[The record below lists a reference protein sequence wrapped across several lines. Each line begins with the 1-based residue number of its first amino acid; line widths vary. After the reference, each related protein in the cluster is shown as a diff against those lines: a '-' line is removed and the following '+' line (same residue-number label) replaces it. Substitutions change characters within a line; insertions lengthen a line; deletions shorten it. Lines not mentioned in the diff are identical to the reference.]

1 MTEIIDEIFK
11 SIPKDKISDAVFEG
25 ANIVLYSKDPQFIFK
40 SNDLVRSTVMEI
52 KKRIELRPDP
62 SILMDSERAEEEIRK
77 LIPAEAGIDQIIFDD
92 QRSLVFI
99 EVEKPNLAIGKGGEL
114 LQEIKQKTHWVPT
127 IRRSPP
133 IRSPIIEN
141 IRGVLYQNSD
151 YRRKF
156 LDRTGRRIYNGWM
169 RSKRHEWIRLTYLGS
184 GRQVG
189 RSCILLQT
197 QESRILIDC
206 GIDVSQENEEA
217 YPYLDAPEFKI
228 DELDA
233 VILSHAHVDHSA
245 FLPYLFKYGYR
256 GPVYCTAPTRD
267 ISALLQLD
275 TIKIQRNDNN
285 DPIYT
290 QDEVK
295 EFVKHTVI
303 LDYEEVTDITPD
315 IRITFHNSGHIIG
328 GAMVHIHVGNG
339 LHNILYSGDIK
350 YSKTSL
356 LAPASTRF
364 PRLETL
370 MLEATYGAKDNVG
383 PPPQEQDEIFAAT
396 CRDIFARGGKLL
408 MPVLGSGR
416 GQEVLVII
424 DRMIRNNLIE
434 PVPIYIDGLVWD
446 ITAIYTAYPEFL
458 NAEIRNQI
466 FHKDN
471 NPFLADWVKRVGST
485 KERQEVIDSDGPCII
500 LATSGMLNGGA
511 SVEYFKQLAEQ
522 EKNAIMFSSYLS
534 PNSLAKRVYSGE
546 TAIAFRRGSGQE
558 ILTVRMEVHKLD
570 VSGHADRKE
579 LVAFVNNLNPKPKK
593 IILNHGESSRCLDL
607 ASSLH
612 KQFRI
617 ETIAP
622 RNLEAIRLR

>member
-1 MTEIIDEIFK
+1 MNPIFDEIFRTV
-11 SIPKDKISDAVFEG
+11 PKEKISDAVFEG
-25 ANIVLYSKDPQFIFK
+25 ANIVLYTKDREFIFN
-40 SNDLVRSTVMEI
+40 SSELIRTAVMDV

-62 SILMDSERAEEEIRK
+62 ALLVDQERAEEIIRSIVPK
-77 LIPAEAGIDQIIFDD
+77 EAGLDQVLFDPE
-92 QRSLVFI
+92 RSLVTI
-99 EVEKPNLAIGKGGEL
+99 EVDNPAMLAGRNNDIVL
-114 LQEIKQKTHWVPT
+114 EIKQQTFWAPTVRRVPPL
-127 IRRSPP
+127 RSK
-133 IRSPIIEN
+133 IIEG
-141 IRGVLYQNSD
+141 IRTVLYQNSD

-156 LDRTGRRIYNGWM
+156 LDRTGRRVYDGWM
-169 RSKRHEWIRLTYLGS
+169 RGRKHEWVRLTYLGS

-197 QESRILIDC
+197 QESRILLDC
-206 GIDVSQENEEA
+206 GIDVSTDTDDA

-245 FLPYLFKYGYR
+245 FIPYLYKYGYR

-267 ISALLQLD
+267 ISALMQLD
-275 TIKIQRNDNN
+275 TVKIQRNEHHE
-285 DPIYT
+285 PIYGEE
-290 QDEVK
+290 EVK
-295 EFVKHTVI
+295 EFVKHSII

-315 IRITFHNSGHIIG
+315 VRITFHNSGHIIG
-328 GAMVHIHVGNG
+328 GAMVHLHIGNG
-339 LHNILYSGDIK
+339 LHNILYTGDIK
-350 YSKTSL
+350 YVKTSL
-356 LAPASTRF
+356 LSPAVTRF

-370 MLEATYGAKDNVG
+370 MLEATYGAKDNLS
-383 PPPQEQDEIFAAT
+383 PPPAEQDELFAST
-396 CRDIFARGGKLL
+396 CREVFKRGGKLL

-424 DRMIRNNLIE
+424 DRMIRNGLID

-458 NAEIRNQI
+458 NADIRQQI

-471 NPFLADWVKRVGST
+471 NPFLADWVKRVGSQT
-485 KERQEVIDSDGPCII
+485 ERRQVIESGEPCII

-511 SVEYFKQLAEQ
+511 SVEYFKNLAEQ
-522 EKNAIMFSSYLS
+522 EKNAIMFSSYLA
-534 PNSLAKRVYSGE
+534 PGSLAKRVWSGE
-546 TAIAFRRGSGQE
+546 TAFAFRKGSGQE
-558 ILTVRMEVHKLD
+558 ILQCRMEVHKLD

-579 LVAFVNNLNPKPKK
+579 LMSFVNHLNPKPRK

-607 ASSLH
+607 ASALH
-612 KQFRI
+612 KQFRV
-617 ETIAP
+617 ETVCP

>member
-11 SIPKDKISDAVFEG
+11 SVPKDKISDAVFEG
-25 ANIVLYSKDPQFIFK
+25 ANIVLYSKDPDFIFR
-40 SNDLVRSTVMEI
+40 SNDLIRSTVMDI

-62 SILMDSERAEEEIRK
+62 SILMDAERAEEEIRK
-77 LIPAEAGIDQIIFDD
+77 LIPEDAGIDQIIFDE

-99 EVEKPNLAIGKGGEL
+99 EVEKPNIAIGKGGEL
-114 LQEIKQKTHWVPT
+114 LQEIKQKTHWVPN

-141 IRGVLYQNSD
+141 IRAVLYQNSD

-184 GRQVG
+184 ARQVG

-197 QESRILIDC
+197 QESRILLDC

-275 TIKIQRNDNN
+275 TIKIQRNENN

-356 LAPASTRF
+356 LSPASTRF

-383 PPPQEQDEIFAAT
+383 PPPNEQDEIFAMT
-396 CRDIFARGGKLL
+396 CREIFARGGKLL

-424 DRMIRNNLIE
+424 DRMIRNKLIE
-434 PVPIYIDGLVWD
+434 PIPIYVDGLVWD

-458 NAEIRNQI
+458 NSEIRNQI

-471 NPFLADWVKRVGST
+471 NPFLAEWVKRVGSV

-500 LATSGMLNGGA
+500 VATSGMLNGGA

-534 PNSLAKRVYSGE
+534 PGSLAKRVYSGE

-558 ILTVRMEVHKLD
+558 ILNVRMEVHKLD

-593 IILNHGESSRCLDL
+593 IILNHGEASRCLDL

-617 ETIAP
+617 ETVAP

>member
-1 MTEIIDEIFK
+1 MTEIIDEILK
-11 SIPKDKISDAVFEG
+11 SIPKDKITDAVFEG
-25 ANIVLYSKDPQFIFK
+25 ANIVLYSKDRQFLFN
-40 SNDLVRSTVMEI
+40 SSDLIRSAVMDV

-62 SILMDSERAEEEIRK
+62 SMLLDQEETEAVIRS
-77 LIPAEAGIDQIIFDD
+77 LVPEDAGIDQIIFDP

-99 EVEKPNLAIGKGGEL
+99 EAEKPTVAIGKGGEI
-114 LQEIKQKTHWVPT
+114 LQQIKEKTYWVPT
-127 IRRSPP
+127 IRRTPP

-141 IRGVLYQNSD
+141 IRAVLYQNSD

-156 LDRTGRRIYNGWM
+156 LDRTGKRIYSGWM
-169 RSKRHEWIRLTYLGS
+169 RGKKHEWIRLTYLGS

-197 QESRILIDC
+197 QESRILLDC
-206 GIDVSQENEEA
+206 GIDVSQDNEEA

-233 VILSHAHVDHSA
+233 VILTHAHVDHSA
-245 FLPYLFKYGYR
+245 FIPYLYKYGYR

-267 ISALLQLD
+267 ISALMQLD
-275 TIKIQRNDNN
+275 TIKIQRNEGME
-285 DPIYT
+285 PIYT

-295 EFVKHTVI
+295 EFVKHTII

-315 IRITFHNSGHIIG
+315 IRITFYNNGHIIG

-339 LHNILYSGDIK
+339 LHNILYTGDIK

-356 LAPASTRF
+356 LSPAVTRF

-370 MLEATYGAKDNVG
+370 MIEATYGAKDNISA
-383 PPPQEQDEIFAAT
+383 PPNEQDEEFAQT

-424 DRMIRNNLIE
+424 DRMIRNKLIDA
-434 PVPIYIDGLVWD
+434 VPIYIDGLVWD

-458 NAEIRNQI
+458 NADIRNQI
-466 FHKDN
+466 FNKDN
-471 NPFLADWVKRVGST
+471 NPFLAEWVKRVGSV
-485 KERQEVIDSDGPCII
+485 KERQEVIDSAEPCII

-522 EKNAIMFSSYLS
+522 EKNALMFSSYLS
-534 PNSLAKRVYSGE
+534 PGSLGKRVFSGE
-546 TAIAFRRGSGQE
+546 TEIFFKRGNAQDVVH
-558 ILTVRMEVHKLD
+558 VRMEVHKLD

-579 LVAFVNNLNPKPKK
+579 LMAFVQNLQPKPKK
-593 IILNHGESSRCLDL
+593 IILNHGENTRCLDL

-617 ETIAP
+617 ETVSP

>member
-1 MTEIIDEIFK
+1 M
-11 SIPKDKISDAVFEG
+11 
-25 ANIVLYSKDPQFIFK
+25 
-40 SNDLVRSTVMEI
+40 
-52 KKRIELRPDP
+52 
-62 SILMDSERAEEEIRK
+62 
-77 LIPAEAGIDQIIFDD
+77 
-92 QRSLVFI
+92 
-99 EVEKPNLAIGKGGEL
+99 
-114 LQEIKQKTHWVPT
+114 
-127 IRRSPP
+127 
-133 IRSPIIEN
+133 
-141 IRGVLYQNSD
+141 
-151 YRRKF
+151 
-156 LDRTGRRIYNGWM
+156 
-169 RSKRHEWIRLTYLGS
+169 
-184 GRQVG
+184 
-189 RSCILLQT
+189 
-197 QESRILIDC
+197 
-206 GIDVSQENEEA
+206 
-217 YPYLDAPEFKI
+217 
-228 DELDA
+228 
-233 VILSHAHVDHSA
+233 
-245 FLPYLFKYGYR
+245 
-256 GPVYCTAPTRD
+256 
-267 ISALLQLD
+267 QLD
-275 TIKIQRNDNN
+275 TIKIQRNEATGE
-285 DPIYT
+285 PIYS

-315 IRITFHNSGHIIG
+315 IRITFYNSGHIIG

-356 LAPASTRF
+356 LSAAVTRF

-370 MLEATYGAKDNVG
+370 MLEATYGAKDNISA
-383 PPPQEQDEIFAAT
+383 PPQEQDEQFAAI

-424 DRMIRNNLIE
+424 DRMIRNKLIE

-471 NPFLADWVKRVGST
+471 NPFLAEWVKRVGSA
-485 KERQEVIDSDGPCII
+485 KERQVVIDSSEPCII

-522 EKNAIMFSSYLS
+522 EKNAIMFSSYLA
-534 PNSLAKRVYSGE
+534 PTSLAKRVWNGE
-546 TAIAFRRGSGQE
+546 TEFAFRKGSGQE
-558 ILTVRMEVHKLD
+558 IVKCRLEVHKLD

-579 LVAFVNNLNPKPKK
+579 LMAFVQNLQPKPKK
-593 IILNHGESSRCLDL
+593 IILNHGEASRCLDL
-607 ASSLH
+607 GSSLH

-622 RNLEAIRLR
+622 RNLDAIRLR

>member
-1 MTEIIDEIFK
+1 MTEIIDEILK

-25 ANIVLYSKDPQFIFK
+25 ANIVLYSKDPKFIFS
-40 SNDLVRSTVMEI
+40 SNELVRSVVMDI

-62 SILMDSERAEEEIRK
+62 SILVDQERAEEIIRK
-77 LIPAEAGIDQIIFDD
+77 LIPEDAGIDQIIFDE

-99 EVEKPNLAIGKGGEL
+99 EVDKPSVAIGKGGEI
-114 LQEIKQKTHWVPT
+114 LQEIKEKTHWVPN
-127 IRRSPP
+127 IRRMPP

-141 IRGVLYQNSD
+141 IRAVLYQNSD

-156 LDRTGRRIYNGWM
+156 LDRTGKRIYNGWM
-169 RSKRHEWIRLTYLGS
+169 RGKKHEWIRLTYLGS

-197 QESRILIDC
+197 QESRILLDC
-206 GIDVSQENEEA
+206 GIDVSQDSEEA

-233 VILSHAHVDHSA
+233 VILTHAHVDHSA
-245 FLPYLFKYGYR
+245 FIPYLYKYGYR

-267 ISALLQLD
+267 ISALMQLD
-275 TIKIQRNDNN
+275 TIKIQRNEGLE
-285 DPIYT
+285 PIYS

-295 EFVKHTVI
+295 EFVKHSVI

-315 IRITFHNSGHIIG
+315 IRITFYNNGHIIG

-339 LHNILYSGDIK
+339 LHNILYTGDIK

-356 LAPASTRF
+356 LSPAVTRF

-370 MLEATYGAKDNVG
+370 MIEATYGAKDNISA
-383 PPPQEQDEIFAAT
+383 PPGEQDEQFAAT
-396 CRDIFARGGKLL
+396 CREIFARNGKLL

-424 DRMIRNNLIE
+424 DRMIRNKLID

-458 NAEIRNQI
+458 NSEIRNQI

-471 NPFLADWVKRVGST
+471 NPFLAEWVKRVGST
-485 KERQEVIDSDGPCII
+485 KERQEVIESDGPCII

-511 SVEYFKQLAEQ
+511 SVEYFKHLAEQ
-522 EKNAIMFSSYLS
+522 EKNAIMFSSYLA
-534 PNSLAKRVYSGE
+534 PGSLAKRVFGGE
-546 TAIAFRRGSGQE
+546 TEIAFKRGNGQE
-558 ILTVRMEVHKLD
+558 ILHIRLEVHKLD

-579 LVAFVNNLNPKPKK
+579 LMAFVQNLQPKPKK
-593 IILNHGESSRCLDL
+593 IILNHGENSRCLDL

-617 ETIAP
+617 ETVSP

>member
-1 MTEIIDEIFK
+1 MTAIIDEIMK
-11 SIPKDKISDAVFEG
+11 SVPKDKISDAVFEG
-25 ANIVLYSKDPQFIFK
+25 ANIVLYSKDKDFIFN
-40 SNDLVRSTVMEI
+40 SSELIRGVVMDI

-62 SILMDSERAEEEIRK
+62 SMLVEMEKAEEIIRS
-77 LIPAEAGIDQIIFDD
+77 IVPADAGLDQVIFDPM
-92 QRSLVFI
+92 RSIVNL
-99 EVEKPNLAIGKGGEL
+99 EVEKPSLMTGRSNEIL
-114 LQEIKQKTHWVPT
+114 LEIKEKTFWVPFV
-127 IRRSPP
+127 RRTPP

-141 IRGVLYQNSD
+141 IRGVLYANSD

-156 LDRTGRRIYNGWM
+156 LDRTGRRIYDGWM
-169 RSKRHEWIRLTYLGS
+169 RGKKHEWIRLTYLGS

-197 QESRILIDC
+197 QESRILLDC
-206 GIDVSQENEEA
+206 GIDVSQDDEEA

-233 VILSHAHVDHSA
+233 VILTHAHVDHSA
-245 FLPYLFKYGYR
+245 FIPYLYKYGYR

-267 ISALLQLD
+267 ISALMQLD
-275 TIKIQRNDNN
+275 TIKIQRNEGGTE
-285 DPIYT
+285 IYT

-295 EFVKHTVI
+295 EFVKHSII

-315 IRITFHNSGHIIG
+315 IRITFYNDGHIIG
-328 GAMVHIHVGNG
+328 GAMIHIHVGNG

-356 LAPASTRF
+356 LSPAVTRF

-370 MLEATYGAKDNVG
+370 MLEATYGAKDNVSA
-383 PPPQEQDEIFAAT
+383 PPNEQDEQFAAI

-424 DRMIRNNLIE
+424 DRMIRNKLIDA
-434 PVPIYIDGLVWD
+434 VPIYIDGLVWD

-458 NAEIRNQI
+458 NADIRNQI
-466 FHKDN
+466 FNKDN
-471 NPFLADWVKRVGST
+471 NPFLADWVKRVGSVT
-485 KERQEVIDSDGPCII
+485 ERKQVIDSGEPCII
-500 LATSGMLNGGA
+500 LATSGMMNGGA

-522 EKNAIMFSSYLS
+522 EKNAIMFSSYLA
-534 PNSLAKRVYSGE
+534 PGSLAKRVFQGE
-546 TAIAFRRGSGQE
+546 TEFAFRKGQGQE
-558 ILTVRMEVHKLD
+558 MIKCRMEVHKLD
-570 VSGHADRKE
+570 VSGHADRRE
-579 LVAFVNNLNPKPKK
+579 LIAFVQNLQPKPKK
-593 IILNHGESSRCLDL
+593 IILNHGENMRCLDL
-607 ASSLH
+607 ASALH
-612 KQFRI
+612 KQFRV
-617 ETIAP
+617 ETVCP

>member
-1 MTEIIDEIFK
+1 MTAIIDEILK
-11 SIPKDKISDAVFEG
+11 QLPKEKISAAVFEG
-25 ANIVLYSKDPQFIFK
+25 ANIVLYSKDREFLFNSSELI
-40 SNDLVRSTVMEI
+40 RSIVMDI

-62 SILMDSERAEEEIRK
+62 SILIDEERAEELIRQ
-77 LIPAEAGIDQIIFDD
+77 IVPADAGIDQMTFDHE
-92 QRSLVFI
+92 RSLVFL
-99 EVEKPNLAIGKGGEL
+99 ECEKPNVATGVRGEVITK
-114 LQEIKQKTHWVPT
+114 IKEETYWVASV
-127 IRRSPP
+127 RRTPP

-141 IRGVLYQNSD
+141 IRGVLYQHSD

-156 LDRTGRRIYNGWM
+156 LDRVGRRVYDGWV
-169 RSKRHEWIRLTYLGS
+169 RGKKHEWIRLTYLGS

-197 QESRILIDC
+197 QESRILLDC
-206 GIDVSQENEEA
+206 GIDPSVDSDEA

-245 FLPYLFKYGYR
+245 FIPYLYKYGYR

-267 ISALLQLD
+267 ISALMQLD
-275 TIKIQRNDNN
+275 TIKIHRNEGGVE
-285 DPIYT
+285 IYT

-295 EFVKHTVI
+295 EFVKHSVI

-315 IRITFHNSGHIIG
+315 IRITFYNSGHIIG

-339 LHNILYSGDIK
+339 LHNILYTGDIK
-350 YSKTSL
+350 YTKTSL
-356 LAPASTRF
+356 LSPAVTRF

-370 MLEATYGAKDNVG
+370 MIESTYGGKDNIAS
-383 PPPQEQDEIFAAT
+383 PPAAQDEEFAAT
-396 CRDIFARGGKLL
+396 CKEIFSRKGKLL

-416 GQEVLVII
+416 GQEVLMIL
-424 DRMIRNNLIE
+424 DRMIRNKLID
-434 PVPIYIDGLVWD
+434 PVPVYIDGLVWD

-458 NAEIRNQI
+458 NSDVRTQI

-471 NPFLADWVKRVGST
+471 NPFLAEWIKRVGSV
-485 KERQEVIDSDGPCII
+485 KERQEVIDSEGPCII
-500 LATSGMLNGGA
+500 LATSGMLQGGA

-522 EKNAIMFSSYLS
+522 EKNAIMFSSYLA
-534 PNSLAKRVYSGE
+534 PGSLAKRVYSGE
-546 TAIAFRRGSGQE
+546 TDIAFKRGSGQE
-558 ILTVRMEVHKLD
+558 IIHVNMEVHKLD

-579 LVAFVNNLNPKPKK
+579 LMSFIQHLQPRPRKV
-593 IILNHGESSRCLDL
+593 IINHGENSRCLDL

-612 KQFRI
+612 KQFRV
-617 ETIAP
+617 ETVAP
-622 RNLEAIRLR
+622 RNLDAIRLR

>member
-1 MTEIIDEIFK
+1 MVNPIFEEIYRTV
-11 SIPKDKISDAVFEG
+11 PKDKICDAVFEG
-25 ANIVLYSKDPQFIFK
+25 ANIVLYSKDKTFIFN
-40 SNDLVRSTVMEI
+40 SSELIRTAVMDV

-62 SILMDSERAEEEIRK
+62 SMLLDEEKAEDIIREIAK
-77 LIPAEAGIDQIIFDD
+77 EAEIDQVLFDP
-92 QRSLVFI
+92 QRSIVLI
-99 EVEKPNLAIGKGGEL
+99 ECDKPAVLMGRQNDVAL
-114 LQEIKQKTHWVPT
+114 EIKQKTFWVPQ

-133 IRSPIIEN
+133 IRSKIIEG
-141 IRGVLYQNSD
+141 IRKVLYQNSD

-156 LDRTGRRIYNGWM
+156 LDRTGRRVYDGWV
-169 RSKRHEWIRLTYLGS
+169 RGKRHEWIRLTYLGS

-197 QESRILIDC
+197 QESRILLDC
-206 GIDVSQENEEA
+206 GIDVSQEGEEM

-233 VILSHAHVDHSA
+233 VVLTHAHTDHSA
-245 FLPYLFKYGYR
+245 FIPYLYKYGYR

-267 ISALLQLD
+267 ISALMQLD
-275 TIKIQRNDNN
+275 TIKIQQNENDT
-285 DPIYT
+285 PIYSS
-290 QDEVK
+290 DEVT
-295 EFVKHTVI
+295 EFVKHCVT

-315 IRITFHNSGHIIG
+315 VRITFHNSGHIIG
-328 GAMVHIHVGNG
+328 GAMVHLHIGNG
-339 LHNILYSGDIK
+339 LHNILYTGDIK
-350 YSKTSL
+350 YTKTSL
-356 LAPASTRF
+356 LSPAVTKF

-370 MLEATYGAKDNVG
+370 MLEATYGAKDNIS
-383 PPPQEQDEIFAAT
+383 PPPAEQDEIFAAT
-396 CRDIFARGGKLL
+396 CREVFARGGKLL

-424 DRMIRNNLIE
+424 DRMIRNKLID

-458 NAEIRNQI
+458 NSDIRNQI

-471 NPFLADWVKRVGST
+471 NPFLAEWVKRVGSQN
-485 KERQEVIDSDGPCII
+485 ERRQVIESGEPCII

-522 EKNAIMFSSYLS
+522 EKNAIMFSSYLA
-534 PNSLAKRVYSGE
+534 PGSLAKRVFGGE
-546 TAIAFRRGSGQE
+546 TEFAFRKGSGQE
-558 ILTVRMEVHKLD
+558 VLKCRMEVHKLD

-579 LVAFVNNLNPKPKK
+579 LIAFVQNLNPKPKK
-593 IILNHGESSRCLDL
+593 IILNHGENSRCLDL
-607 ASSLH
+607 ASTLH
-612 KQFRI
+612 KQFRV

-622 RNLEAIRLR
+622 RNLEAVRLR

>member
-1 MTEIIDEIFK
+1 MTDIIDEIFK
-11 SIPKDKISDAVFEG
+11 TVPKDKISDAVFEG
-25 ANIVLYSKDPQFIFK
+25 ANIVLYSKDPAWIFK
-40 SNDLVRSTVMEI
+40 SNDLIRRTVMDV
-52 KKRIELRPDP
+52 KKRIEVRPDP
-62 SILMDSERAEEEIRK
+62 SILMDAERAEEQIRA
-77 LIPAEAGIDQIIFDD
+77 LIPAEAGIDQIIFDP
-92 QRSLVFI
+92 QRSLVYI
-99 EVEKPNLAIGKGGEL
+99 EVEKPNLAIGRGGEL
-114 LQEIKQKTHWVPT
+114 IQQIKEQTHWVPT
-127 IRRSPP
+127 IRRMPP

-169 RSKRHEWIRLTYLGS
+169 RGKRHEWIRLTYLGS
-184 GRQVG
+184 ARQVG

-197 QESRILIDC
+197 QESRILLDC
-206 GIDVSQENEEA
+206 GIDVSADDEEA

-267 ISALLQLD
+267 ISALMQLD
-275 TIKIQRNDNN
+275 TIKIQRNEGSE
-285 DPIYT
+285 PIYG

-315 IRITFHNSGHIIG
+315 IRITFYNSGHIIG

-339 LHNILYSGDIK
+339 LHNILYTGDIK

-356 LAPASTRF
+356 LSPPPTRF

-370 MLEATYGAKDNVG
+370 MLEATYGARDSTT
-383 PPPQEQDEIFAAT
+383 PPPNEQDEQFAAI
-396 CRDIFARGGKLL
+396 CREVFKRSGKLL

-424 DRMIRNNLIE
+424 DRMIRNKLIDA
-434 PVPIYIDGLVWD
+434 VPIYIDGLVWD

-458 NAEIRNQI
+458 NPDIRNQI

-471 NPFLADWVKRVGST
+471 NPFLAEWVKRVGSA

-511 SVEYFKQLAEQ
+511 SVEYFRQLAEQ

-534 PNSLAKRVYSGE
+534 PTSLAKRVYRGE
-546 TAIAFRRGSGQE
+546 SEIAFRRGQGQE
-558 ILTVRMEVHKLD
+558 IIKVRMEVHKLD
-570 VSGHADRKE
+570 VSGHADRRE
-579 LVAFVNNLNPKPKK
+579 LMAFVGNLQPKPKK
-593 IILNHGESSRCLDL
+593 IVLNHGEQASCLDL

-612 KQFRI
+612 KQYRV
-617 ETIAP
+617 ETVAP
-622 RNLEAIRLR
+622 RNLEALRLR